1 MLMLLLAPAAA
12 LIGAAL
18 YRLRGGWLRDLTGD
32 KRWWNGSQAMRLIWS
47 IPTAALITA
56 LVEPT
61 PIVTTGLALVASIF
75 ASMALIGHGAHM
87 TFDRARW
94 FQPGTNRTEGLTVWL
109 PLVFG
114 EPVPSWSDARFV
126 AYNVLGMSVIG
137 VVRNL
142 VALLPLWLTRFPG
155 AADQEL
161 SAIAIA
167 LLLYTATGALHGPL
181 YWLGWRLRGN
191 SATGELLVGGLS
203 WAALVLI
210 FS

>member
-1 MLMLLLAPAAA
+1 MLTVLSAF
-12 LIGAAL
+12 IGAAL

-47 IPTAALITA
+47 IPTAALVTA

-61 PIVTTGLALVASIF
+61 PIVTTGLALVASVF

-137 VVRNL
+137 LVRNL
-142 VALLPLWLTRFPG
+142 LALAPLWASLFYGATELDPHRLAAVLVTYTLFGLT
-155 AADQEL
+155 
-161 SAIAIA
+161 
-167 LLLYTATGALHGPL
+167 HGPL
-181 YWLGWRLRGN
+181 YWLGWKLGRS
-191 SATGELLVGGLS
+191 SATGELLVGGMS
-203 WAALVLI
+203 WAFLVRTLT
-210 FS
+210 